1 MKASHLPRCD
11 NGDIR
16 GALRATPRADILK
29 VRLKISFREAR
40 LRKAHRLISL
50 PRVSKKERT
59 NTNHTH
65 TLGHLP
71 LLTFAWARAL
81 ISAEAFITSISYALF
96 TLRNFP
102 TSGASGLRL
111 CAGTTSKYD
120 AISGPVPRS
129 SSSLDARCL
138 RER

>member
-1 MKASHLPRCD
+1 
-11 NGDIR
+11 
-16 GALRATPRADILK
+16 

-40 LRKAHRLISL
+40 LGKAHRLISL
-50 PRVSKKERT
+50 SRISKERKNRTEHPT
-59 NTNHTH
+59 N

-96 TLRNFP
+96 TLRSFP
-102 TSGASGLRL
+102 TTGASGLRL
-111 CAGTTSKYD
+111 CTGTTSKYD
-120 AISGPVPRS
+120 ATSGPVPIS

>member
-1 MKASHLPRCD
+1 
-11 NGDIR
+11 
-16 GALRATPRADILK
+16 

-50 PRVSKKERT
+50 SRVSNIDT
-59 NTNHTH
+59 DTHTH
-65 TLGHLP
+65 VRTSRP

-96 TLRNFP
+96 TLRSFP
-102 TSGASGLRL
+102 TSDASGVRL

-120 AISGPVPRS
+120 AAPSAPDPVPRS